1 MTYVRREPD
10 ENLERMLRRFRRKLQ
25 ESGNLRAYRR
35 ARFFISK
42 GEQRRE
48 KQRRAARRLL
58 QRQRRLKERLAGG
71 RRKKK
76 QR

>member
-1 MTYVRREPD
+1 MSYVRREPD
-10 ENLERMLRRFRRKLQ
+10 ENLERLLRRFRRKLQ

-35 ARFFISK
+35 ARFFVSK
-42 GEQRRE
+42 GELRRD

-58 QRQRRLKERLAGG
+58 QRQRRLKERLTNG
-71 RRKKK
+71 R